1 MNISSRRKNMRFVS
15 MVFFCMFCFCAF
27 AQVGSVPTV
36 SYVSNASNLTK
47 GTVNVERLPVGTDA
61 RSVAAGN
68 DNRFDSVPLG
78 KPEKVQPVEGRAL
91 MWIE

>member
-1 MNISSRRKNMRFVS
+1 MRIIVFG
-15 MVFFCMFCFCAF
+15 FFCLFCFGAI
-27 AQVGSVPTV
+27 AQTGVPTV

-47 GTVNVERLPVGTDA
+47 GTVSVERLPVGKDA
-61 RSVAAGN
+61 QSVAAGN

-78 KPEKVQPVEGRAL
+78 KPENAQVAEGRAL